1 VAINLSIESGQ
12 FSRLAA
18 QLTKATKGK
27 TRNVMKE
34 VARAFVKDC
43 MKMTPPFGGQPVKES
58 WKAQRDIGM
67 AAIKGDLFGGTRG
80 SQGKTKRVGIF
91 EQMPKAWLD
100 TVIKD
105 QGDDE
110 TTVYWHDKS
119 GKPFGAERQ
128 LFRPDATSVPMREH
142 HKRYF
147 RGGRMSSAGTKDR
160 QIGRW
165 KWIDKMIVPPQA
177 ATRYLRLMQ
186 SRVGTAKSGWVKAA
200 QGLGL
205 KGIPKW
211 ITRQRGASHG
221 IFKVGRAKGWPQY
234 TVGNSVPYIQS
245 KGRELGIIR
254 RALRFRIVAMRKQLA
269 STLRANRR
277 R

>member
-12 FSRLAA
+12 FSRLANK
-18 QLTKATKGK
+18 LVKE
-27 TRNVMKE
+27 TRGDTRDVWKE

-67 AAIKGDLFGGTRG
+67 AAIVGDLFGGTRG

-110 TTVYWHDKS
+110 ATVYWHDKS
-119 GKPFGAERQ
+119 GKAFGAERR
-128 LFRPDATSVPMREH
+128 LFRPDANSVPMRQH
-142 HKRYF
+142 HRRYF
-147 RGGRMSSAGTKDR
+147 QNGRMSSAGTKDR
-160 QIGRW
+160 HIGRW
-165 KWIDKMIVPPQA
+165 KWIDKMIIPPQA
-177 ATRYLRLMQ
+177 ATRYLRLIQ
-186 SRVGTAKSGWVKAA
+186 SRVGNAKSGWVKAA

-205 KGIPKW
+205 KGVPKW
-211 ITRQRGASHG
+211 ISRQRGASHG
-221 IFKVGRAKGWPQY
+221 IFEIGRAEGWPAY
-234 TVGNSVPYIQS
+234 TIGNGVPYIQA
-245 KGRELGIIR
+245 KGRELGIIQ
-254 RALRFRIVAMRKQLA
+254 RAIRFRLVAMRKQLL
-269 STLRANRR
+269 STMRKNRR